1 MTAGPAAGG
10 LPLLIIGHGT
20 RDATGVAQFRQL
32 IGRVRDQSA
41 GWLPAVD
48 GGFIELSAPSVSEV
62 VPRLAG
68 ERLANGGP
76 AELVAV
82 PLVLSAAGHGKGDI
96 PAALAREQVRHPGL
110 RYRYGRPLGPH
121 PVLLD
126 VLEARIDAALA
137 RDARGGQAG
146 GTEAPA
152 RAADARAGTHVVLV
166 GRGSTDPDGNAEVAK
181 VARLLWEGRGYADVT
196 LSFIS
201 LTEPS
206 VPAALERARR
216 LGAERIV
223 VAPYFLFAG
232 VLPDRVTAQARRVR
246 GAAPGDRRAG
256 GRADRRLR
264 RTGRAGPRAV
274 CGGTARRH
282 QDELRHVR
290 VPDCDARVRGQG
302 RAGADPAPS
311 PARHGRRARAPLGLA
326 LLAGTGALRRALLR
340 PGKDPSPRWG
350 GYRGDGDLRVAPG
363 QPGPGPVTAPT
374 IAGCCRRCRSTGR
387 AGCPA
392 SW

>member
-1 MTAGPAAGG
+1 MTTAGPAAGG
-10 LPLLIIGHGT
+10 LPLLIVGHGT
-20 RDATGVAQFRQL
+20 RDATGVAQFREL

-62 VPRLAG
+62 VPQLAGGRLAH
-68 ERLANGGP
+68 GGP

-110 RYRYGRPLGPH
+110 QYRYGRPLGPH

-137 RDARGGQAG
+137 LKAPGGKARGGKTG
-146 GTEAPA
+146 GVGA
-152 RAADARAGTHVVLV
+152 RASAAWSADARAGTHVVLV

-181 VARLLWEGRGYADVT
+181 VARLLWEGRGYDDVG
-196 LSFIS
+196 LSFVS
-201 LTEPS
+201 LAEPS

-232 VLPDRVTAQARRVR
+232 VLPDRVSAQAGAFAAQHPQIDVRVAGLI
-246 GAAPGDRRAG
+246 GA
-256 GRADRRLR
+256 
-264 RTGRAGPRAV
+264 
-274 CGGTARRH
+274 C
-282 QDELRHVR
+282 DELAGLVLERYAEALHGDIR
-290 VPDCDARVRGQG
+290 MNCDTCAYRIAMPGFADKVGQAQTPHHHPHDVA
-302 RAGADPAPS
+302 AG
-311 PARHGRRARAPLGLA
+311 HGHL
-326 LLAGTGALRRALLR
+326 
-340 PGKDPSPRWG
+340 
-350 GYRGDGDLRVAPG
+350 
-363 QPGPGPVTAPT
+363 
-374 IAGCCRRCRSTGR
+374 
-387 AGCPA
+387 
-392 SW
+392 

>member
-41 GWLPAVD
+41 GRLPAVD

-62 VPRLAG
+62 VPGLAGARLAD
-68 ERLANGGP
+68 GGP

-137 RDARGGQAG
+137 PEARGVSRYRTG
-146 GTEAPA
+146 G
-152 RAADARAGTHVVLV
+152 RGADARAGTHVVLV

-201 LTEPS
+201 LTGPS
-206 VPAALERARR
+206 VPAALDRARR

-232 VLPDRVTAQARRVR
+232 VLPDRVAAQAGAFAEQHREIDVRVAGLI
-246 GAAPGDRRAG
+246 GA
-256 GRADRRLR
+256 
-264 RTGRAGPRAV
+264 
-274 CGGTARRH
+274 C
-282 QDELRHVR
+282 DELAGLVLERYAEALHGDIR
-290 VPDCDARVRGQG
+290 MNCDTCAYRIAMPGFADKVGQAQTPHHHPHDVA
-302 RAGADPAPS
+302 AG
-311 PARHGRRARAPLGLA
+311 HGHL
-326 LLAGTGALRRALLR
+326 
-340 PGKDPSPRWG
+340 
-350 GYRGDGDLRVAPG
+350 
-363 QPGPGPVTAPT
+363 
-374 IAGCCRRCRSTGR
+374 
-387 AGCPA
+387 
-392 SW
+392 

>member
-68 ERLANGGP
+68 ERLADGGP

-137 RDARGGQAG
+137 LEARGGQAG
-146 GTEAPA
+146 GTEARPGP
-152 RAADARAGTHVVLV
+152 RTRGPVPTSCWSAG
-166 GRGSTDPDGNAEVAK
+166 
-181 VARLLWEGRGYADVT
+181 
-196 LSFIS
+196 
-201 LTEPS
+201 
-206 VPAALERARR
+206 
-216 LGAERIV
+216 
-223 VAPYFLFAG
+223 AP
-232 VLPDRVTAQARRVR
+232 PI
-246 GAAPGDRRAG
+246 
-256 GRADRRLR
+256 
-264 RTGRAGPRAV
+264 RTGTPR
-274 CGGTARRH
+274 
-282 QDELRHVR
+282 
-290 VPDCDARVRGQG
+290 
-302 RAGADPAPS
+302 
-311 PARHGRRARAPLGLA
+311 
-326 LLAGTGALRRALLR
+326 
-340 PGKDPSPRWG
+340 
-350 GYRGDGDLRVAPG
+350 
-363 QPGPGPVTAPT
+363 
-374 IAGCCRRCRSTGR
+374 
-387 AGCPA
+387 
-392 SW
+392 

>member
-1 MTAGPAAGG
+1 
-10 LPLLIIGHGT
+10 
-20 RDATGVAQFRQL
+20 
-32 IGRVRDQSA
+32 
-41 GWLPAVD
+41 VD

-62 VPRLAG
+62 VPGLAGARLAD
-68 ERLANGGP
+68 GGP

-137 RDARGGQAG
+137 PEARGVDGRG
-146 GTEAPA
+146 
-152 RAADARAGTHVVLV
+152 ADARAGTHIVLV

-201 LTEPS
+201 LTGPS
-206 VPAALERARR
+206 VPAALDQARR

-232 VLPDRVTAQARRVR
+232 VLPDRVAAQAGAFAERHREIDVRVAGLI
-246 GAAPGDRRAG
+246 GA
-256 GRADRRLR
+256 
-264 RTGRAGPRAV
+264 
-274 CGGTARRH
+274 C
-282 QDELRHVR
+282 DELAGLVLERYTEALHGDIR
-290 VPDCDARVRGQG
+290 MNCDTCAYRIAMPGFADKVGQAQTPHHHPHDVA
-302 RAGADPAPS
+302 AG
-311 PARHGRRARAPLGLA
+311 HGHL
-326 LLAGTGALRRALLR
+326 
-340 PGKDPSPRWG
+340 
-350 GYRGDGDLRVAPG
+350 
-363 QPGPGPVTAPT
+363 
-374 IAGCCRRCRSTGR
+374 
-387 AGCPA
+387 
-392 SW
+392 

>member
-20 RDATGVAQFRQL
+20 RDATGVAQFCQL
-32 IGRVRDQSA
+32 IRRVRDQSA
-41 GWLPAVD
+41 GRLPAVD

-62 VPRLAG
+62 VPGLAGARLAD
-68 ERLANGGP
+68 GGP

-137 RDARGGQAG
+137 PEARGVDGRG
-146 GTEAPA
+146 
-152 RAADARAGTHVVLV
+152 ADARAGTHVVLV

-201 LTEPS
+201 LTGPS
-206 VPAALERARR
+206 VPAALDQARR

-232 VLPDRVTAQARRVR
+232 VLPDRVAAQAGAFAERHREIDVRVAGLI
-246 GAAPGDRRAG
+246 GA
-256 GRADRRLR
+256 
-264 RTGRAGPRAV
+264 
-274 CGGTARRH
+274 C
-282 QDELRHVR
+282 DELAGLVLERYAEALHGDIR
-290 VPDCDARVRGQG
+290 MNCDTCAYRIAMPGFADKVGQAQTPHHHPHDVA
-302 RAGADPAPS
+302 AG
-311 PARHGRRARAPLGLA
+311 HGHL
-326 LLAGTGALRRALLR
+326 
-340 PGKDPSPRWG
+340 
-350 GYRGDGDLRVAPG
+350 
-363 QPGPGPVTAPT
+363 
-374 IAGCCRRCRSTGR
+374 
-387 AGCPA
+387 
-392 SW
+392 

>member
-20 RDATGVAQFRQL
+20 RDATGVTQFRQL
-32 IGRVRDQSA
+32 IRRVRDQSA
-41 GWLPAVD
+41 GRLPAVD

-62 VPRLAG
+62 VPGLAGARLAD
-68 ERLANGGP
+68 GGP

-137 RDARGGQAG
+137 PEARGVDGRG
-146 GTEAPA
+146 P
-152 RAADARAGTHVVLV
+152 DARAGTHVVLV
-166 GRGSTDPDGNAEVAK
+166 GRGSTDTDGNAEVAK

-201 LTEPS
+201 LTGPS
-206 VPAALERARR
+206 VPAALDQARR

-232 VLPDRVTAQARRVR
+232 VLPDRVAAQAGAFAERHREIDVRVAGLI
-246 GAAPGDRRAG
+246 GA
-256 GRADRRLR
+256 
-264 RTGRAGPRAV
+264 
-274 CGGTARRH
+274 C
-282 QDELRHVR
+282 DELAGLVLERYAEALHGDIR
-290 VPDCDARVRGQG
+290 MNCDTCAYRIAMPGFADKVGQAQTPHHHPHDVA
-302 RAGADPAPS
+302 AG
-311 PARHGRRARAPLGLA
+311 HGHL
-326 LLAGTGALRRALLR
+326 
-340 PGKDPSPRWG
+340 
-350 GYRGDGDLRVAPG
+350 
-363 QPGPGPVTAPT
+363 
-374 IAGCCRRCRSTGR
+374 
-387 AGCPA
+387 
-392 SW
+392 

>member
-32 IGRVRDQSA
+32 IGRVRDRSA
-41 GWLPAVD
+41 GTLPAVD

-62 VPRLAG
+62 VPRLGG
-68 ERLANGGP
+68 ELLAHGGP
-76 AELVAV
+76 VELVAV

-137 RDARGGQAG
+137 VEVQGAEAQGAEARGVQAQG
-146 GTEAPA
+146 S
-152 RAADARAGTHVVLV
+152 AAWSADERAGTHVVLV

-223 VAPYFLFAG
+223 VVPYFLFAG
-232 VLPDRVTAQARRVR
+232 VLPDRVAAQAGAFAEQHRGIDVRVAGLI
-246 GAAPGDRRAG
+246 GA
-256 GRADRRLR
+256 
-264 RTGRAGPRAV
+264 
-274 CGGTARRH
+274 C
-282 QDELRHVR
+282 DELAGLVLERYAEALHGDIRMNCDTCAYRITMPGFADKVGQAQTPHHH
-290 VPDCDARVRGQG
+290 PDDVA
-302 RAGADPAPS
+302 AG
-311 PARHGRRARAPLGLA
+311 HGHR
-326 LLAGTGALRRALLR
+326 
-340 PGKDPSPRWG
+340 
-350 GYRGDGDLRVAPG
+350 
-363 QPGPGPVTAPT
+363 
-374 IAGCCRRCRSTGR
+374 
-387 AGCPA
+387 
-392 SW
+392 

>member
-32 IGRVRDQSA
+32 IRRVRDQSA
-41 GWLPAVD
+41 GRLPAVD

-62 VPRLAG
+62 VPGLAGARLAD
-68 ERLANGGP
+68 GGP

-137 RDARGGQAG
+137 PEARGVDGRG
-146 GTEAPA
+146 
-152 RAADARAGTHVVLV
+152 ADARAGTHVVLV

-201 LTEPS
+201 LTGPS
-206 VPAALERARR
+206 VPAALDQARR

-232 VLPDRVTAQARRVR
+232 VLPDRVAAQAGAFAERHREIDVRVAGLI
-246 GAAPGDRRAG
+246 GA
-256 GRADRRLR
+256 
-264 RTGRAGPRAV
+264 
-274 CGGTARRH
+274 C
-282 QDELRHVR
+282 DELAGLVLERYAEALHGDIR
-290 VPDCDARVRGQG
+290 MNCDTCAYRIAMPGFADKVGQAQTPHHHPHDVA
-302 RAGADPAPS
+302 AG
-311 PARHGRRARAPLGLA
+311 HGHL
-326 LLAGTGALRRALLR
+326 
-340 PGKDPSPRWG
+340 
-350 GYRGDGDLRVAPG
+350 
-363 QPGPGPVTAPT
+363 
-374 IAGCCRRCRSTGR
+374 
-387 AGCPA
+387 
-392 SW
+392 

>member
-1 MTAGPAAGG
+1 
-10 LPLLIIGHGT
+10 LLIIGHGT

-32 IGRVRDQSA
+32 IGRVRDRAA
-41 GWLPAVD
+41 GGLPAVD
-48 GGFIELSAPSVSEV
+48 GGFIELAAPSVSEV

-68 ERLANGGP
+68 GRP

-126 VLEARIDAALA
+126 VLEARIDEALGVAAPGDQVL
-137 RDARGGQAG
+137 DGKARGK
-146 GTEAPA
+146 EA
-152 RAADARAGTHVVLV
+152 RASTHVVLV

-181 VARLLWEGRGYADVT
+181 VARLLWEGRGYADVA

-201 LTEPS
+201 LTGPS

-232 VLPDRVTAQARRVR
+232 VLPDRVTAQAGAFAEQHPGIDVRVTGLI
-246 GAAPGDRRAG
+246 GA
-256 GRADRRLR
+256 
-264 RTGRAGPRAV
+264 
-274 CGGTARRH
+274 C
-282 QDELRHVR
+282 DELAGLVLERYAEALHGDIRMNCDTCAYRIAMPGFADKVGQAQTPHHHPHDVAAGHRH
-290 VPDCDARVRGQG
+290 P
-302 RAGADPAPS
+302 
-311 PARHGRRARAPLGLA
+311 
-326 LLAGTGALRRALLR
+326 
-340 PGKDPSPRWG
+340 
-350 GYRGDGDLRVAPG
+350 
-363 QPGPGPVTAPT
+363 
-374 IAGCCRRCRSTGR
+374 
-387 AGCPA
+387 
-392 SW
+392 

>member
-48 GGFIELSAPSVSEV
+48 GGFIELAAPSVGEV

-68 ERLANGGP
+68 GRP

-126 VLEARIDAALA
+126 VLEARIEAALGVQ
-137 RDARGGQAG
+137 ARGVA
-146 GTEAPA
+146 A
-152 RAADARAGTHVVLV
+152 RSSKAQGEEARAGTHVVLV

-181 VARLLWEGRGYADVT
+181 VARLLWEGRGYADVA

-201 LTEPS
+201 LTGPS

-232 VLPDRVTAQARRVR
+232 VLPDRVTAQA
-246 GAAPGDRRAG
+246 GAFAERHPGI
-256 GRADRRLR
+256 
-264 RTGRAGPRAV
+264 
-274 CGGTARRH
+274 
-282 QDELRHVR
+282 EVR
-290 VPDCDARVRGQG
+290 V
-302 RAGADPAPS
+302 AGLIGAC
-311 PARHGRRARAPLGLA
+311 GE
-326 LLAGTGALRRALLR
+326 LAGLVLERYAEALHGDIRMNCDTCAYRIAM
-340 PGKDPSPRWG
+340 PGFADKVGQAQTPHHHPD
-350 GYRGDGDLRVAPG
+350 DVA
-363 QPGPGPVTAPT
+363 
-374 IAGCCRRCRSTGR
+374 AGHRH
-387 AGCPA
+387 P
-392 SW
+392 

>member
-20 RDATGVAQFRQL
+20 RDAIGVTQFRQL

-41 GWLPAVD
+41 GRLPAVD

-68 ERLANGGP
+68 GRLANGGP

-137 RDARGGQAG
+137 WPAQGAGARGIEAQGAEAPGIEARDIEAPGIGARDLAAG
-146 GTEAPA
+146 GT
-152 RAADARAGTHVVLV
+152 DMRAGTHVVLV

-181 VARLLWEGRGYADVT
+181 VARLLWEGRGYADVA

-201 LTEPS
+201 LTGPS
-206 VPAALERARR
+206 VPAALDRARR

-232 VLPDRVTAQARRVR
+232 VLPDRVAAQAGEFAEQHREIDVRVAGLI
-246 GAAPGDRRAG
+246 GA
-256 GRADRRLR
+256 
-264 RTGRAGPRAV
+264 
-274 CGGTARRH
+274 C
-282 QDELRHVR
+282 DELAGLVLERYAEALHGDIR
-290 VPDCDARVRGQG
+290 MNCDTCAYRIAMPGFADKVGQAQTPHHHPHDVA
-302 RAGADPAPS
+302 AG
-311 PARHGRRARAPLGLA
+311 HGHL
-326 LLAGTGALRRALLR
+326 
-340 PGKDPSPRWG
+340 
-350 GYRGDGDLRVAPG
+350 
-363 QPGPGPVTAPT
+363 
-374 IAGCCRRCRSTGR
+374 
-387 AGCPA
+387 
-392 SW
+392 

>member
-1 MTAGPAAGG
+1 
-10 LPLLIIGHGT
+10 LLIIGHGT

-32 IGRVRDQSA
+32 IGRVRDRSA

-48 GGFIELSAPSVSEV
+48 GGFIELAAPSVGEV

-68 ERLANGGP
+68 GRLAHGRP

-126 VLEARIDAALA
+126 VLEARIDAALSV
-137 RDARGGQAG
+137 
-146 GTEAPA
+146 EALGA
-152 RAADARAGTHVVLV
+152 EAQGVEALGAEAQGVEAQGEGARAGTHVVLV
-166 GRGSTDPDGNAEVAK
+166 GRGSTDPDGNAEIAK
-181 VARLLWEGRGYADVT
+181 VARLLWEGRGYADVA

-201 LTEPS
+201 LTGPS

-232 VLPDRVTAQARRVR
+232 VLPDRVTAQAGAFAEQHPGIDVRVTGLI
-246 GAAPGDRRAG
+246 GA
-256 GRADRRLR
+256 
-264 RTGRAGPRAV
+264 
-274 CGGTARRH
+274 C
-282 QDELRHVR
+282 DELAGLVLERYAEALHGDIR
-290 VPDCDARVRGQG
+290 MNCDTCAYRIAMPGFADKVGQAQTPHPHPHDVA
-302 RAGADPAPS
+302 AGHSHP
-311 PARHGRRARAPLGLA
+311 
-326 LLAGTGALRRALLR
+326 
-340 PGKDPSPRWG
+340 
-350 GYRGDGDLRVAPG
+350 
-363 QPGPGPVTAPT
+363 
-374 IAGCCRRCRSTGR
+374 
-387 AGCPA
+387 
-392 SW
+392 

>member
-32 IGRVRDQSA
+32 IRRVRDQSA
-41 GWLPAVD
+41 GRLPAVD

-62 VPRLAG
+62 VPGLAGGRLAD
-68 ERLANGGP
+68 GGP

-137 RDARGGQAG
+137 PEARGVDGRGA
-146 GTEAPA
+146 EAQGA
-152 RAADARAGTHVVLV
+152 EGRGAETRDLAAWAADARAGTHVVLV

-201 LTEPS
+201 LTGPS
-206 VPAALERARR
+206 VPAALDQARR

-232 VLPDRVTAQARRVR
+232 VLPDRVAAQA
-246 GAAPGDRRAG
+246 GAFAE
-256 GRADRRLR
+256 
-264 RTGRAGPRAV
+264 
-274 CGGTARRH
+274 RH
-282 QDELRHVR
+282 QEIDVRVAGLIGACDELAGLVLERYAEALHGDIR
-290 VPDCDARVRGQG
+290 MNCDTCAYRIAMPGFADKVGQAQTPHHHPHDVA
-302 RAGADPAPS
+302 AG
-311 PARHGRRARAPLGLA
+311 HGHL
-326 LLAGTGALRRALLR
+326 
-340 PGKDPSPRWG
+340 
-350 GYRGDGDLRVAPG
+350 
-363 QPGPGPVTAPT
+363 
-374 IAGCCRRCRSTGR
+374 
-387 AGCPA
+387 
-392 SW
+392 

>member
-32 IGRVRDQSA
+32 IRRVRDQSA
-41 GWLPAVD
+41 GRLPAVD

-62 VPRLAG
+62 VPGLAGGRLADG
-68 ERLANGGP
+68 RP

-96 PAALAREQVRHPGL
+96 PAALAREQVRYPGL

-137 RDARGGQAG
+137 SEARGVDGPG
-146 GTEAPA
+146 
-152 RAADARAGTHVVLV
+152 ADARAGTHVVLV

-201 LTEPS
+201 LTGPS
-206 VPAALERARR
+206 VPAALDRARR

-232 VLPDRVTAQARRVR
+232 VLPDRVAAQAGAFAERHREIDVRVAGLI
-246 GAAPGDRRAG
+246 GA
-256 GRADRRLR
+256 
-264 RTGRAGPRAV
+264 
-274 CGGTARRH
+274 C
-282 QDELRHVR
+282 DELAGLVLERYAEALHGDIR
-290 VPDCDARVRGQG
+290 MNCDTCAYRIAMPGFADKVGQAQTPHHHPHDVA
-302 RAGADPAPS
+302 AG
-311 PARHGRRARAPLGLA
+311 HGHL
-326 LLAGTGALRRALLR
+326 
-340 PGKDPSPRWG
+340 
-350 GYRGDGDLRVAPG
+350 
-363 QPGPGPVTAPT
+363 
-374 IAGCCRRCRSTGR
+374 
-387 AGCPA
+387 
-392 SW
+392 

>member
-20 RDATGVAQFRQL
+20 RNATGVAQFRQL

-48 GGFIELSAPSVSEV
+48 GGFIELAAPSVSEV

-68 ERLANGGP
+68 GRP

-96 PAALAREQVRHPGL
+96 PAALAREQVRHAGL

-126 VLEARIDAALA
+126 VLEARIDAALGA
-137 RDARGGQAG
+137 EARGQA
-146 GTEAPA
+146 
-152 RAADARAGTHVVLV
+152 ARAGTHVVLV

-181 VARLLWEGRGYADVT
+181 VARLLWEGRGYADVA

-232 VLPDRVTAQARRVR
+232 VLPDRVTAQAGAFAERHPAIDVRVTGLI
-246 GAAPGDRRAG
+246 GA
-256 GRADRRLR
+256 
-264 RTGRAGPRAV
+264 
-274 CGGTARRH
+274 C
-282 QDELRHVR
+282 DELAGLVLERYAEALHGDIR
-290 VPDCDARVRGQG
+290 MNCDTCAYRIAMPGFADKVGQAQTPHHHPHDVA
-302 RAGADPAPS
+302 AGHAHP
-311 PARHGRRARAPLGLA
+311 
-326 LLAGTGALRRALLR
+326 
-340 PGKDPSPRWG
+340 
-350 GYRGDGDLRVAPG
+350 
-363 QPGPGPVTAPT
+363 
-374 IAGCCRRCRSTGR
+374 
-387 AGCPA
+387 
-392 SW
+392 